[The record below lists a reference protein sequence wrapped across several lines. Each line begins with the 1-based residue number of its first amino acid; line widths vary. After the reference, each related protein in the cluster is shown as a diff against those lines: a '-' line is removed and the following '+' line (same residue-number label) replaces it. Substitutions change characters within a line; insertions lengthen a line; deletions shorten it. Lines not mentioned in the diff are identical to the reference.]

1 MPRYTPWLLLAAL
14 AAGCAASPMPPAGL
28 TLEAES
34 PTYSI
39 QKTWVMPHVLETSGL
54 WSAKSFAEIGTTYE
68 AGYLTR
74 DGEFHRLALE
84 DFTVTLTPTNPKTGA
99 LAVFPDGKLHVTMAA
114 DSFKLLADGRDDDCD
129 GLDADFDGVVDKG
142 LRSDRLVLMLKGQD
156 GTVTKLQFYCPTPSG
171 NQRTVGAG
179 VVSDI
184 IEFAGMA
191 INEQGV
197 PTKAGKKAKKAAKK
211 AK

>member
-14 AAGCAASPMPPAGL
+14 AAGCATSPTPPSSL
-28 TLEAES
+28 TIDAEG

-39 QKTWVMPHVLETSGL
+39 QKTWVIPHVLETTGL

-68 AGYLTR
+68 AGYVTR
-74 DGEFHRLALE
+74 DGEFHRLAID
-84 DFTVTLTPTNPKTGA
+84 DFTVALTPTNPKTGA
-99 LAVFPDGKLHVTMAA
+99 LAVYPSGQLHVTMSA
-114 DSFKLLADGRDDDCD
+114 DAFKLLSGGPDDDCD
-129 GLDADFDGVVDKG
+129 GLDADFDGMVDKG
-142 LRSDRLVLMLKGQD
+142 LRNDQLVLQLKSRD
-156 GTVTKLQFYCPTPSG
+156 GTVTKLQFHCPSPSG
-171 NQRTVGAG
+171 TQRTVGAG
-179 VVSDI
+179 TVSDI

-191 INEQGV
+191 INEQGI

>member
-1 MPRYTPWLLLAAL
+1 MTRYTPWILLAAL
-14 AAGCAASPMPPAGL
+14 AAGCAASPTPRAAM

-39 QKTWVMPHVLETSGL
+39 QKTFILPHVLETTGL

-68 AGYLTR
+68 AGYVSR
-74 DGEFHRLALE
+74 DGEFHRLAID
-84 DFTVTLTPTNPKTGA
+84 DFTVALTPTNPKAGA
-99 LAVFPDGKLHVTMAA
+99 LAVYPSGKLHVTMSA
-114 DSFKLLADGRDDDCD
+114 DTHKALPGGPDDDCD
-129 GLDADFDGVVDKG
+129 DLDANFDGVVDKG
-142 LRSDRLVLMLKGQD
+142 GTNNQLVLQLTSRD
-156 GTVTKLQFYCPTPSG
+156 GTVTKLQFYCPGGSG
-171 NQRTVGAG
+171 APRTVGAG
-179 VVSDI
+179 TVSDI

-191 INEQGV
+191 INEQGI